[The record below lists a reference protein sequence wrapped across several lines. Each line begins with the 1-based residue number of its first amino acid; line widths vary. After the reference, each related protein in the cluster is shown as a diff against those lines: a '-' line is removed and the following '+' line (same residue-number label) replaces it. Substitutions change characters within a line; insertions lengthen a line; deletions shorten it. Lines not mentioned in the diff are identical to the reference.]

1 MEDVWALVRT
11 ICLCKKRRVVLLTER
26 LVGYAVVYLFVLCL
40 CFVDVDEIER
50 DEDEP
55 DKEEITSERT
65 DLSSDSNGGVG
76 FLLILFSMLDS
87 FLSVSGC
94 IFQRLSSSVSM

>member
-40 CFVDVDEIER
+40 CFVDEIER

-65 DLSSDSNGGVG
+65 DLSSDNNGGVG
-76 FLLILFSMLDS
+76 FLLMLLSILIS

>member
-40 CFVDVDEIER
+40 CFVDEIER

-65 DLSSDSNGGVG
+65 DLSSDNNGGVG
-76 FLLILFSMLDS
+76 FLLML
-87 FLSVSGC
+87 
-94 IFQRLSSSVSM
+94 